1 MHAVGERCAGNAA
14 IPLWSFPVLTA
25 TVIMRSVSPF
35 HWGLRRCTVVDK
47 CDGTYIEV
55 GIRRDWKDYHWR

>member
-1 MHAVGERCAGNAA
+1 MLWDRDVLEGASVGLNAA
-14 IPLWSFPVLTA
+14 RDCHQALDLTNQ
-25 TVIMRSVSPF
+25 S
-35 HWGLRRCTVVDK
+35 GLRRCTVVDK